1 MPPPLSGKGK
11 VKDHVLAAFGFCHL
25 EVTLTRHHTFLL
37 EGTFI
42 LSLQNSKGLYLPEQK
57 VMLVEAKW
65 VAQLTSNLSGSGAS
79 LLDLIN
85 FL

>member
-1 MPPPLSGKGK
+1 MPPPLPGKGK
-11 VKDHVLAAFGFCHL
+11 VKDHVLAALGFCHL
-25 EVTLTRHHTFLL
+25 EITMTRHHSFLL

-42 LSLQNSKGLYLPEQK
+42 LSLLNTKGLYLPEQK
-57 VMLVEAKW
+57 VMLVEAEW
-65 VAQLTSNLSGSGAS
+65 AAQLTSNLLGCGAS